1 METINPINE
10 KAIIIGAGP
19 CGLAAA
25 LELQQLGL
33 SPLIIESRN
42 IVHSISQYP
51 TYMRFF
57 STPELLEIG
66 GIPFTTANDKPTRQ
80 EALAYYRTVTLRHD
94 IRVNA
99 FETVTD
105 IQPEGSRFRVT
116 SVTRFGEA
124 KQYACDTVVIASGYF
139 DHPNSLGIPGEE
151 TGKVSHFFRE
161 SHPYTRTKVAII
173 GGSNSAIDAALE
185 LERVGAE
192 VTVIYRGE
200 AYHKGIKPWVL
211 PLFEGLVNKGK
222 INMRFCSRVV
232 RIDPASILVEGPEEA
247 ETIPNDFV
255 LALTGFH
262 PDREFLAKIGVR
274 IEPDGS
280 PHFNDN
286 TMETNIPGV
295 YLAGVVASRLQA
307 NEVFIETGRH
317 HGRLIAEH
325 LSSTLF
331 R

>member
-1 METINPINE
+1 MQTIHPINE

-66 GIPFTTANDKPTRQ
+66 GIPFTTSGDKPTRQ
-80 EALAYYRTVTLRHD
+80 EALAYYRTVTLRRD

-99 FETVTD
+99 FETVTEVR
-105 IQPEGSRFRVT
+105 PAGARFSVT
-116 SVTRFGEA
+116 SVTRFGEM
-124 KQYACDTVVIASGYF
+124 KQYACDTVIIATGYF
-139 DHPNSLGIPGEE
+139 DHPNTLGIPGEE
-151 TGKVSHFFRE
+151 TEKVSHFFRE

-192 VTVIYRGE
+192 VTVVYRGE
-200 AYHKGIKPWVL
+200 AYYKGIKPWVL
-211 PLFEGLVNKGK
+211 PLFEGMVNKEK
-222 INMRFCSRVV
+222 IHMRFRSRVT
-232 RIDPASILVEGPEEA
+232 RIDPASILIEGPEGA

-262 PDREFLAKIGVR
+262 PDRDFLTKIGVAM
-274 IEPDGS
+274 EADGS
-280 PHFNDN
+280 PQFNDA
-286 TMETNIPGV
+286 TMETNVPGV
-295 YLAGVVASRLQA
+295 YLAGVVASRREA

-325 LSSTLF
+325 LSATRL